1 MHSSSTFTVRSCDL
15 LIRALLQH
23 TANRKLTLV
32 LVWKLDLWGRSL
44 QHLVGSISELTAIG
58 VLFISYKDN
67 LDPAQPNGRLFL
79 GMLGCLAEYEKELI
93 RERTISGLE
102 EARRRG
108 VKLGRRPV
116 NFDLARAKEMRS
128 AGLSYASI
136 AKALGVATGTIYAGL
151 VSS

>member
-1 MHSSSTFTVRSCDL
+1 M
-15 LIRALLQH
+15 
-23 TANRKLTLV
+23 
-32 LVWKLDLWGRSL
+32 
-44 QHLVGSISELTAIG
+44 
-58 VLFISYKDN
+58 LFISYKDN

>member
-1 MHSSSTFTVRSCDL
+1 
-15 LIRALLQH
+15 
-23 TANRKLTLV
+23 
-32 LVWKLDLWGRSL
+32 
-44 QHLVGSISELTAIG
+44 

-93 RERTISGLE
+93 RECTISGLE

-108 VKLGRRPV
+108 VKHGRRPV

-128 AGLSYASI
+128 AGLSVRVHSQGTGCRYGDDLCGPGFFLAHRTPVQSTPFS
-136 AKALGVATGTIYAGL
+136 ALMRSLSDRLAARDPG
-151 VSS
+151 

>member
-1 MHSSSTFTVRSCDL
+1 MAAWPINPF
-15 LIRALLQH
+15 RARVSEQSPL
-23 TANRKLTLV
+23 K
-32 LVWKLDLWGRSL
+32 
-44 QHLVGSISELTAIG
+44 VGSPYCSDPGCEYCKELREAKPVTASEA
-58 VLFISYKDN
+58 
-67 LDPAQPNGRLFL
+67 ANGRLFL

-108 VKLGRRPV
+108 VKLGPRPV
-116 NFDLARAKEMRS
+116 NFDIARAKEMRS
-128 AGLSYASI
+128 AGSSYASI